1 MDKHRLS
8 LIALLAARAV
18 ADDADADASRARQR
32 VPGPAFRGHGL
43 LGTNAVLNRHLLAW
57 GDRTFEPCEAFDHA
71 QLRDVQR
78 ALLPL
83 ADGDLASIY
92 RAADGRAR
100 RFETLEDL
108 AAHHA
113 RVDAHISTPE
123 DALAHRDGL
132 CTEIVMWLV
141 HHLPADARRSLS
153 AVALPLLPDAEPPAT
168 SAAILAE
175 RDAQVSCQQC
185 HTGDISEKWQ
195 NATLPP
201 PLDGAA
207 ARKRVCDYQHFA
219 ARVFRGD
226 GVAATP
232 RPRRGN
238 SAEIAA
244 TPRPR
249 RGRSAETSGDVDV
262 RSRPARFLGT
272 RRRAA
277 PATVSAARAGAT
289 ARRISRRWP
298 ARRCRRPRNP
308 SSRATRATARRNSP
322 ATRARSSR

>member
-1 MDKHRLS
+1 MKSPLDLLTMDKHRLS

-43 LGTNAVLNRHLLAW
+43 LGTNAVLNRHLLTW

-83 ADGDLASIY
+83 ADGDLTSIY

-141 HHLPADARRSLS
+141 HHLPTDARRSLS
-153 AVALPLLPDAEPPAT
+153 VALPLLPDAEPPAT

-185 HTGDISEKWQ
+185 HTGDISKKWQ

-226 GVAATP
+226 GS
-232 RPRRGN
+232 RR
-238 SAEIAA
+238 
-244 TPRPR
+244 R
-249 RGRSAETSGDVDV
+249 RGRDVEIPRRSRRRRGRDVDV
-262 RSRPARFLGT
+262 P

-277 PATVSAARAGAT
+277 TWTFGRDRRA
-289 ARRISRRWP
+289 S
-298 ARRCRRPRNP
+298 
-308 SSRATRATARRNSP
+308 
-322 ATRARSSR
+322 

>member
-1 MDKHRLS
+1 MC
-8 LIALLAARAV
+8 ARPPAGR
-18 ADDADADASRARQR
+18 ARARQR

-153 AVALPLLPDAEPPAT
+153 ARLCIPGRLPPLGASSD
-168 SAAILAE
+168 SAASPPLS
-175 RDAQVSCQQC
+175 RDEGAADA
-185 HTGDISEKWQ
+185 H
-195 NATLPP
+195 ATLINYIN
-201 PLDGAA
+201 L
-207 ARKRVCDYQHFA
+207 
-219 ARVFRGD
+219 
-226 GVAATP
+226 T
-232 RPRRGN
+232 
-238 SAEIAA
+238 
-244 TPRPR
+244 TM
-249 RGRSAETSGDVDV
+249 RS
-262 RSRPARFLGT
+262 
-272 RRRAA
+272 
-277 PATVSAARAGAT
+277 
-289 ARRISRRWP
+289 
-298 ARRCRRPRNP
+298 
-308 SSRATRATARRNSP
+308 
-322 ATRARSSR
+322 